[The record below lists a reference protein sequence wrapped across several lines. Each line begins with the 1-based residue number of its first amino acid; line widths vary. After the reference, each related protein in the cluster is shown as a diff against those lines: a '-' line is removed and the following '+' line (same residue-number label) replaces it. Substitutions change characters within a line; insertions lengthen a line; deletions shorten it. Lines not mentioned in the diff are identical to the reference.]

1 MLIKLSKNNT
11 AWSIA
16 FKIHCLLRLLW
27 IVQQRQWLHELRRN
41 IKGFTT
47 GDIARWNR
55 FASLWA
61 FWLLPHQ
68 CFLQQL
74 FQAKGEQL
82 LRRRF
87 WCLRLGVL
95 ISMYSPL
102 CIGMN
107 SLRSYLSGCMCL
119 SQRILL
125 IVVIYQCC
133 AQPTNLTGNSAFS
146 QQEILL
152 SQMDRPTIN
161 PRANFYQDICKL
173 IQKFQ
178 TNKNPHCR
186 Q

>member
-1 MLIKLSKNNT
+1 
-11 AWSIA
+11 
-16 FKIHCLLRLLW
+16 
-27 IVQQRQWLHELRRN
+27 
-41 IKGFTT
+41 
-47 GDIARWNR
+47 
-55 FASLWA
+55 
-61 FWLLPHQ
+61 
-68 CFLQQL
+68 
-74 FQAKGEQL
+74 
-82 LRRRF
+82 
-87 WCLRLGVL
+87 
-95 ISMYSPL
+95 MYSPL

-173 IQKFQ
+173 IQNFQ
-178 TNKNPHCR
+178 TKNPHCIPKVMGDWNDTCQGTFTSAKICRKFGLVDIWSYNHPDTEFR
-186 Q
+186 QELSPREQSD